1 MFQKQQGHRWSV
13 DDLLTAWV
21 AAPHIAALNAT
32 KLLDLGC
39 GLGSVL
45 LMNAWRFP
53 TCDVTGLE
61 AQADRAE
68 LGRRS
73 IAFNGVEGRCRIFT
87 GDLRDPA
94 VFPAGAQFELITGTP
109 PYFPIGTGPTSEK
122 SHAFPCRFEV
132 RGGVEEYT
140 ESAARWLSP
149 HGRFVVCT
157 AALERD
163 RVTLGARECGLHVIE
178 HVELIPREGKPAL
191 VCVDVMA
198 REAAPLVTQ
207 TVTVRDRSSQWT
219 PWFLSVRR
227 DFGMPPSPKS
237 ESP

>member
-1 MFQKQQGHRWSV
+1 
-13 DDLLTAWV
+13 
-21 AAPHIAALNAT
+21 
-32 KLLDLGC
+32 
-39 GLGSVL
+39 
-45 LMNAWRFP
+45 
-53 TCDVTGLE
+53 
-61 AQADRAE
+61 
-68 LGRRS
+68 
-73 IAFNGVEGRCRIFT
+73 
-87 GDLRDPA
+87 
-94 VFPAGAQFELITGTP
+94 
-109 PYFPIGTGPTSEK
+109 
-122 SHAFPCRFEV
+122 V